1 MPGRTRRDSRSRRQG
16 RRAGRSASIVV
27 LAASLAAPILAI
39 RPGDAESSRVAATI
53 ARSSLNPQMRAA
65 LARALRM
72 AVRKLSSA
80 GCGRIFS
87 EFADSWQSP
96 PSADDPVR
104 TEGTLF
110 DGLDFRDGMPY
121 GVCRDNRILAF
132 TRPGSRS
139 IYLCGD
145 QFSHAAFINLEYAAN
160 ILIHEGLHC
169 LGLGEDPPSS
179 KSITALVAADCPVP
193 SEKPRIRP
201 VGQDEGSGG
210 RVP

>member
-1 MPGRTRRDSRSRRQG
+1 MPHTIARI
-16 RRAGRSASIVV
+16 ASDVAETPGQRVV
-27 LAASLAAPILAI
+27 HPIETPIQPSGGLTILKGSLAAEGCVVKLAGHE
-39 RPGDAESSRVAATI
+39 RRHHRGPARVFDSEVDCFAA
-53 ARSSLNPQMRAA
+53 
-65 LARALRM
+65 
-72 AVRKLSSA
+72 V
-80 GCGRIFS
+80 
-87 EFADSWQSP
+87 
-96 PSADDPVR
+96 
-104 TEGTLF
+104 
-110 DGLDFRDGMPY
+110 
-121 GVCRDNRILAF
+121 RDNRILAF